1 MEQQNELTH
10 YYELLGL
17 SPGASVDEIRTQFK
31 KMVRVYHPDRFV
43 RDDEKIHVAQKL
55 RDINEAYTVLTGRQ
69 SVGEPSSLPEG
80 ARERSALRP
89 QPALEPEMLDFG
101 QVTIDGRERLVFRV
115 DNQGAEA
122 RRFGL
127 SVNAKDNWFN
137 VATGKQVDEESPF
150 PVEFTVLA
158 NAQALVPGEHY
169 DGWIDVT
176 MDSTTKR
183 LPVSMD
189 VAEKPSAFPNL
200 VALRWATAAMAILAL
215 LLFVWL
221 RVPGNLGLVSIL
233 QNFGGDEN
241 SLQTIAQTDEGPE
254 GVADQSELADAEAS
268 DQSAPATEADSLESA
283 QEDAADASAA
293 ATAAAS
299 ALTTNGTSGDAST
312 EGDQPSTFTL
322 SGLLSDSM
330 IQTGTIS
337 ATTGATTNLTATESS
352 TATADV
358 AASSAVTSATGATL
372 TAVMRAGV
380 VPPQPEAFTPT
391 VVTPQTESVIARIRE
406 RGQLVAGVQVDARPF
421 SFRQENG
428 QLTGFNIDLVRA
440 LAAEWLGDSEAVAF
454 VPVSSSDRMERLA
467 NGDIDLI
474 AATMTHTK
482 GREEFV
488 DFSQTY
494 FLAGANL
501 LVRAGSGIETL
512 EDLRGARIAVVEDTT
527 TAVDVVE
534 FLLASRLIREDS
546 DLLEGDFEI
555 VGFERYTEAINPLIQ
570 GDVDALATSS
580 GILAGVAQTVAE
592 ESPDNPALTLLLEED
607 FALQPYGF
615 GVPTNDSYFKNLV
628 DFSLQ
633 DLKREGVYDEL
644 YAKWFGEDSA
654 PYALELLPGDWP
666 YTLEDSPVTLDT
678 DVPSVVEKL
687 ITEGEFIAGISYVT
701 PLFGFRDESGQVTG
715 FEADILREFARRWL
729 GDANAVQFVPVNS
742 AERIEKLANREI
754 DIVASGLTHTQDR
767 DELIDF
773 SQVYF
778 FDGQNILVRE
788 GDGINSI
795 ADLDGRVI
803 ATSVQSTSGKRILAV
818 AEENGIEIELA
829 EFTQITE
836 MIRPLLEGDV
846 DAITTDRGILLG
858 IAQANPGL
866 TLLLDEEIS
875 LEPYGMGVP
884 NFDHHFRALVNFTLQ
899 EMYQDGTYG
908 VLYRHW
914 FGTQAGLGSD
924 VDVYEMEVWP
934 GNGYLTKVLAP
945 MVEVEAGEFR
955 LGRETGDEIVP
966 VEYDAKPA
974 RTVSLD
980 SFYIDQYEVTNRL
993 YTQCVDAG
1001 ICSEPETTGLLRD
1014 PEYYFSDQFGSHPVI
1029 YVSWN
1034 DAQTYCEY
1042 VDKTLPTE
1050 LQWEKAARGPFA
1062 ADSEFIHLFPWGDAY
1077 DRDEPRASYDDNYLG
1092 FPQLVGSYRYNPSGV
1107 SPFGV
1112 HDMAGNVREWT
1123 SSCYEQRYY
1132 DALEDGAIDPPA
1144 NDVCEVEDNR
1154 VVRGGGW
1161 NELIFDLTTTR
1172 RQGVTPTET
1181 DRNLGF
1187 RCVSDVG
1194 PIAGFRTD
1202 LFAAT
1207 SQ

>member
-1 MEQQNELTH
+1 MEQQNELKH

-17 SPGASVDEIRTQFK
+17 SPGASVDEIRAQFK

-43 RDDEKIHVAQKL
+43 RDDEKVHVAQKL

-69 SVGEPSSLPEG
+69 SVSESSSLPEG
-80 ARERSALRP
+80 ARERSEQRP
-89 QPALEPEMLDFG
+89 QPALAPELLDFG
-101 QVTIDGRERLVFRV
+101 QVTTEGREKLVFRV

-127 SVNAKDNWFN
+127 SVNARDNWFN

-189 VAEKPSAFPNL
+189 VAEPASVFPNL
-200 VALRWATAAMAILAL
+200 LVLRWATAGMAILAL

-221 RVPGNLGLVSIL
+221 RVPGDLGLVSIL
-233 QNFGGDEN
+233 QNLGGDER
-241 SLQTIAQTDEGPE
+241 SLQSTVQLEDGAADGAAA
-254 GVADQSELADAEAS
+254 VAQSEEPEA
-268 DQSAPATEADSLESA
+268 PEAA
-283 QEDAADASAA
+283 QQDAADTSVA

-299 ALTTNGTSGDAST
+299 ALTRNEAAGDAST
-312 EGDQPSTFTL
+312 GGNQPSTFAL
-322 SGLLSDSM
+322 SGLLAEGLV
-330 IQTGTIS
+330 QTDTVS
-337 ATTGATTNLTATESS
+337 ASTAPTTNLTVTETS

-358 AASSAVTSATGATL
+358 AASPAVTSATDMTL

-380 VPPQPEAFTPT
+380 VPPQPEAFAPA

-440 LAAEWLGDSEAVAF
+440 LAAEWLGDPEAVAF
-454 VPVSSSDRMERLA
+454 VPVSSGDRMERLA

-546 DLLEGDFEI
+546 DVLEGDFEI

-570 GDVDALATSS
+570 GDIDALATSS
-580 GILAGVAQTVAE
+580 GILTGVAQTVAE
-592 ESPDNPALTLLLEED
+592 ESPDNPELILLLEED

-615 GVPTNDSYFKNLV
+615 GVPTNDSYFKNLL

-633 DLKREGVYDEL
+633 DLQREGVYGEL
-644 YAKWFGEDSA
+644 YAKWFGEDSE

-666 YTLEDSPVTLDT
+666 YTLEDSPVALDN
-678 DVPSVVEKL
+678 DVPSVVQK
-687 ITEGEFIAGISYVT
+687 IVSEGQFVAGITYDA
-701 PLFGFRDESGQVTG
+701 PLFGFRDETGQVNG
-715 FEADILREFARRWL
+715 FEIDLMREFARRWL
-729 GDANAVQFVPVNS
+729 GDAEAVQFARVQS
-742 AERIEKLANREI
+742 AERIEKLAARDV
-754 DIVASGLTHTQDR
+754 DIVAAGFTHTHPR

-773 SQVYF
+773 SQTYF
-778 FDGQNILVRE
+778 RDGQNFLVRE
-788 GDGINSI
+788 GEG
-795 ADLDGRVI
+795 I
-803 ATSVQSTSGKRILAV
+803 ATLDDLNGKIIATAEGTTSLERIREF
-818 AEENGIEIELA
+818 AEEEELDVEIVAYTQFA
-829 EFTQITE
+829 EA
-836 MIRPLLEGDV
+836 IRPLLEGDI
-846 DAITTDRGILLG
+846 DALTTDRGILLG

-866 TLLLDEEIS
+866 EIMLEENFS
-875 LEPYGMGVP
+875 NEPYALGVP
-884 NFDHHFRALVNFTLQ
+884 NFDHQFRDLVNFTLQ
-899 EMYQDGTYG
+899 EMYQDGTYE

-914 FGTQAGLGSD
+914 FGTEAGLGSE
-924 VDVYEMEVWP
+924 VDVYNMEVWP
-934 GNGYLTKVLAP
+934 GRNYLTTDLAP
-945 MVEVEAGEFR
+945 MIRVAAGEFPV
-955 LGRETGDEIVP
+955 GRETGDEVVP
-966 VEYDAKPA
+966 VEYDAKPG
-974 RTVSLD
+974 RVVSLD
-980 SFYIDQYEVTNRL
+980 DFYIDQYEVTNRL
-993 YTQCVDAG
+993 YSQCVDAG
-1001 ICSEPETTGLLRD
+1001 VCNEPETTGLLRD
-1014 PEYYFSDQFGSHPVI
+1014 PEYYFSEQFASHPVI

-1034 DAQTYCEY
+1034 DAQTYCTFAG
-1042 VDKTLPTE
+1042 KTLPNE
-1050 LQWEKAARGPFA
+1050 LQWEKAARGPFE
-1062 ADSEFIHLFPWGDAY
+1062 ADSELIHLFPWGDTY
-1077 DRDEPRASYDDNYLG
+1077 DRAEPRASYDDNFIG

-1107 SPFGV
+1107 SPFDV

-1132 DALEDGAIDPPA
+1132 GSLEDGAVNPPA

-1172 RQGVTPTET
+1172 RQSVEPTET

-1187 RCVSDVG
+1187 RCVSEVG
-1194 PIAGFRTD
+1194 PVASFRTD